1 MTHKSNALSFS
12 SAQGTTLVPAYEGQP
27 SSPTAPG
34 ERGPDF
40 PIVSFFSVDH
50 FLAFFFFLAYCWLM
64 KRETSSP
71 PRQCSKREI

>member
-34 ERGPDF
+34 EGGPDF
-40 PIVSFFSVDH
+40 PIVSFLSVDH
-50 FLAFFFFLAYCWLM
+50 FLAFFFF
-64 KRETSSP
+64 
-71 PRQCSKREI
+71 